1 MKPKF
6 TRKYVS
12 IVAAVVMLF
21 VGVGLWVRN
30 GMAQSVSGIHPMLV
44 LVAVLPLCVIWLC
57 VLGNALSVF
66 DPGELGACH
75 MILFNDSLDV
85 LIATALVYLLRVEI
99 DRAIGE
105 LCVYGKFRM
114 KL

>member
-1 MKPKF
+1 M
-6 TRKYVS
+6 RK
-12 IVAAVVMLF
+12 
-21 VGVGLWVRN
+21 
-30 GMAQSVSGIHPMLV
+30 GMTQSVSGIHSMLV

-75 MILFNDSLDV
+75 TILFNGSLDV
-85 LIATALVYLLRVEI
+85 LIATALGYWLRVEI

-114 KL
+114 KM